1 MKTGFGTTDGEWEP
15 WLGSEYMRVGFRDKT
30 SKSSLIAESQQE
42 ESKTE
47 KSRNSISMLFRDLEI
62 YKEICKRVETG
73 YLQVWL
79 LGLYVSNMVATSHLW
94 LWNP

>member
-1 MKTGFGTTDGEWEP
+1 
-15 WLGSEYMRVGFRDKT
+15 MRVGFRDKT
-30 SKSSLIAESQQE
+30 SKSSLTAESQQE

-62 YKEICKRVETG
+62 YKEICKRVKTG